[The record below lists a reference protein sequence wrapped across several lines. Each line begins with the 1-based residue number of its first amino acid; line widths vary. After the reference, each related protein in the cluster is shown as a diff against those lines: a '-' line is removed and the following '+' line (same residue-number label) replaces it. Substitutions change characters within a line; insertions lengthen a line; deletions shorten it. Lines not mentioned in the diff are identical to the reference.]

1 MPTLLQLIYK
11 MPLWLTCSTLILFYS
26 AVASALFYLLARRI
40 HLKFRISDDT
50 NNVISGVLATIG
62 VLYGLLL
69 GLVSVDNW
77 DNFDDARNLSAT
89 EAAAISAFYR
99 DVAIL
104 HHPRGPALQGDVRNY
119 LRKIIRDEFPAYNN
133 GMVPEGS
140 YHLLDAIHRDLVSYL
155 PEGPV
160 ELQFYKEAVSHFNQ
174 MVELRDLRIDSVA
187 HDGVPV
193 VFWFAIV
200 MGSLAI
206 IVVSFFFHMPSYSG
220 HLFLVNCIT
229 FFTAVMVFLIVAV
242 DNPWRGSISVTPGP
256 YAEVLRRTLPSLALP
271 EPPEHPSQGM
281 GSSAPQ

>member
-11 MPLWLTCSTLILFYS
+11 MPLWLTCSTLILLYS
-26 AVASALFYLLARRI
+26 AVASGLFYLLARRI

-133 GMVPEGS
+133 GVVPEGS

-160 ELQFYKEAVSHFNQ
+160 ELEFYKEAVSHFNR

-193 VFWFAIV
+193 VYWFAIV

-220 HLFLVNCIT
+220 HLLLVNCIT
-229 FFTAVMVFLIVAV
+229 FFTAVMVFLILAV
-242 DNPWRGSISVTPGP
+242 DNPWRGTISVSPGP
-256 YAEVLRRTLPSLALP
+256 YEEVLNRTLPALIP
-271 EPPEHPSQGM
+271 ADHIKDVREPTGP
-281 GSSAPQ
+281 

>member
-1 MPTLLQLIYK
+1 
-11 MPLWLTCSTLILFYS
+11 
-26 AVASALFYLLARRI
+26 
-40 HLKFRISDDT
+40 
-50 NNVISGVLATIG
+50 
-62 VLYGLLL
+62 LL

-133 GMVPEGS
+133 GVVPEGS
-140 YHLLDAIHRDLVSYL
+140 YHLLDAIHRDLVSYS

-160 ELQFYKEAVSHFNQ
+160 ELQFYKEAVSHFNR

-187 HDGVPV
+187 HDGLPV
-193 VFWFAIV
+193 VFWYAIV

-242 DNPWRGSISVTPGP
+242 DNPWRGTISVSPGP
-256 YAEVLRRTLPSLALP
+256 YAEVLSRSLPSLALP
-271 EPPEHPSQGM
+271 ETPPEQPSQGM
-281 GSSAPQ
+281 GPSAP

>member
-11 MPLWLTCSTLILFYS
+11 MPLWLTCSTLIFLYS
-26 AVASALFYLLARRI
+26 AVASGLFYLLARII

-104 HHPRGPALQGDVRNY
+104 HHPRGPALQGDVRHY
-119 LRKIIRDEFPAYNN
+119 LRKIIKDEFPAYNN
-133 GMVPEGS
+133 GDIPAES
-140 YHLLDAIHRDLVSYL
+140 YHLLDAIHRDLVSYS

-160 ELQFYKEAVSHFNQ
+160 ELQFYKEAVSHFNR

-187 HDGVPV
+187 HDGLPV
-193 VFWFAIV
+193 VFWYAIV

-206 IVVSFFFHMPSYSG
+206 IVVSFFFHMPSYGG

-242 DNPWRGSISVTPGP
+242 DNPWRGTISVSPGP
-256 YAEVLRRTLPSLALP
+256 YAEVLNRSFPALVVP
-271 EPPEHPSQGM
+271 EAAHEKSDP
-281 GSSAPQ
+281 

>member
-11 MPLWLTCSTLILFYS
+11 MPLWLTCSTLIFLYS
-26 AVASALFYLLARRI
+26 AVASGLFYLLARRI

-50 NNVISGVLATIG
+50 NNVISGILATIG

-119 LRKIIRDEFPAYNN
+119 LRKIIKDEFPAYNN
-133 GMVPEGS
+133 GDVPEGS
-140 YHLLDAIHRDLVSYL
+140 YHLLDAIHRDLVSYS

-160 ELQFYKEAVSHFNQ
+160 ELQFYKEAVSHFNR

-193 VFWFAIV
+193 VFWFAIG

-229 FFTAVMVFLIVAV
+229 FFTAVMVFLILAV
-242 DNPWRGSISVTPGP
+242 DNPWRGTISVSPGP
-256 YAEVLRRTLPSLALP
+256 YEEVLNRTLPALIP
-271 EPPEHPSQGM
+271 ADHIKDLSEPTGP
-281 GSSAPQ
+281 